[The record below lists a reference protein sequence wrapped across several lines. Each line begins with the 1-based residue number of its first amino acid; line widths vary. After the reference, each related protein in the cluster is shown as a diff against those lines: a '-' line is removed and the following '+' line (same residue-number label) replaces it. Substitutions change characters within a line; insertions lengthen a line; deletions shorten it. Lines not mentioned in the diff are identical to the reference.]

1 MFDKIYIDNIIEEVE
16 ATQKMAGLEVS
27 SEVKELIRKCLLGEV
42 FFEEAKEKIINKIVS
57 EL

>member
-42 FFEEAKEKIINKIVS
+42 FLRKLRKK
-57 EL
+57 L